1 VNCREAQSKLP
12 GYLDGAIRS
21 RERATLR
28 EHLEFCTAC
37 RRELSRYRLLAT
49 HLANVAPVEP
59 PAELLA
65 QIRARAAQAR
75 SPWAFA
81 IRAWHRALLISQN
94 ILEPLAV
101 PATGGVLT
109 AIAVFMLVVQ
119 SMLVGMPIG
128 QVRADDLPLNLVQ
141 PAQLES
147 LAPFPVP
154 GGGGVSDDKIDA
166 TPLLIEATLDAQGGV
181 VYYKILSGPN
191 DAVAQRQID
200 QVLLFSRFRPQLGF
214 GRPMGGGRVIL
225 SFSEVRVRG

>member
-1 VNCREAQSKLP
+1 VNCREAQSRLP

-21 RERATLR
+21 RERAMLR
-28 EHLEFCTAC
+28 VHLESCADC
-37 RRELSRYRLLAT
+37 REQLSRYALLAT
-49 HLANVAPVEP
+49 HLANIPRVEVPVEL
-59 PAELLA
+59 AA
-65 QIRARAAQAR
+65 QIRARASQAR
-75 SPWAFA
+75 SPWALVV
-81 IRAWHRALLISQN
+81 RMWSRALLTSQN

-128 QVRADDLPLNLVQ
+128 RVQADDLPLNLVQ

-154 GGGGVSDDKIDA
+154 GSGVSDGKLDA
-166 TPLLIEATLDAQGGV
+166 TPLLIEATLNAQGEV
-181 VYYKILSGPN
+181 VFYKILSGPN
-191 DAVAQRQID
+191 DAASQHQID

-214 GRPMGGGRVIL
+214 GRPMGGGRVLL

>member
-1 VNCREAQSKLP
+1 VNCRDAQACLP

-21 RERATLR
+21 RERAMLR
-28 EHLEFCTAC
+28 AHLESCTDC
-37 RRELSRYRLLAT
+37 REQLSHYRLLAT
-49 HLANVAPVEP
+49 HLANVAPLEP
-59 PAELLA
+59 PAELVA
-65 QIRARAAQAR
+65 QIRSRVSQER
-75 SPWAFA
+75 SRWAFA
-81 IRAWHRALLISQN
+81 IRLWSRALLTSQN

-109 AIAVFMLVVQ
+109 AIAVFLLVVQ

-128 QVRADDLPLNLVQ
+128 PMQADDLPLNLVQ

-154 GGGGVSDDKIDA
+154 ASGVADGNLEA
-166 TPLLIEATLDAQGGV
+166 TPLLIEATLNAQGEV
-181 VYYKILSGPN
+181 VFYKILSGPS
-191 DAVAQRQID
+191 DTASQRQID

-214 GRPMGGGRVIL
+214 GRPMGGGRVLL

>member
-1 VNCREAQSKLP
+1 VNCRDAQGKLP
-12 GYLDGAIRS
+12 GYLDGAIRP
-21 RERATLR
+21 RERGLVR
-28 EHLEFCTAC
+28 QHLDSCAVC
-37 RRELSRYRLLAT
+37 RKELSRYRLLAA
-49 HLANVAPVEP
+49 HLANVTPIEP
-59 PAELLA
+59 PAELVA

-75 SPWAFA
+75 SPWAFVA
-81 IRAWHRALLISQN
+81 RVWHRALLTSQN

-154 GGGGVSDDKIDA
+154 GVSDGKVDTA
-166 TPLLIEATLDAQGGV
+166 PLLIEATLDAQGAV

-191 DAVAQRQID
+191 DVTSQRQID

-214 GRPMGGGRVIL
+214 GRPMVGGRVLL

>member
-1 VNCREAQSKLP
+1 MICREAQRCLP

-21 RERATLR
+21 RDRVLLR
-28 EHLEFCTAC
+28 EHLSSCDEC
-37 RRELSRYRLLAT
+37 RQQLARYRLLAN
-49 HLANVAPVEP
+49 HLADIRPVEA
-59 PAELLA
+59 PAGLA
-65 QIRARAAQAR
+65 EQIRAQASRVR
-75 SPWAFA
+75 SPWEFVSQ
-81 IRAWHRALLISQN
+81 WWGRALLVSQN

-128 QVRADDLPLNLVQ
+128 RVEADDLPLNLVQ

-154 GGGGVSDDKIDA
+154 GVGREDGHADA
-166 TPLLIEATLDAQGGV
+166 SPLLIEATLNAQGEV
-181 VYYKILSGPN
+181 LFYKILAGPN
-191 DAVAQRQID
+191 DAAVQRQID
-200 QVLLFSRFRPQLGF
+200 QVLLFSRFRPQIGF
-214 GRPMGGGRVIL
+214 GRPMGGGRVLL